1 MTYLELY
8 KQILLE
14 ELAQLYD
21 SEQDSMT
28 KYKLFLAREI
38 VFQSKPTKKWINDYI
53 EGNNK

>member
-1 MTYLELY
+1 MTYLEAY

-14 ELAQLYD
+14 ELAQLHD
-21 SEQDSMT
+21 SEQNSKA
-28 KYKLFLAREI
+28 KYKIFLAREI